1 MMRWT
6 QTRLVGLCAV
16 IATTMLPAPAFA
28 ADLGA
33 QHEVPAIRD
42 ALSSSIPE
50 EAQHRAREFD
60 DQLLQKGEAI
70 GQSFYLVH
78 DERADRVERIA
89 GRLIEAL
96 GRDPKNWVVRVLD
109 TQPKQINAFVAGGR
123 YIYVFTGL
131 IESAS
136 SDDEIAFILGHELG
150 HTLLQHHLR
159 EEADT
164 TSTVVNI
171 AALIAVLS
179 DEYREEAGGF
189 ARALQADYSRADE
202 EEADALGVAI
212 SRKAGY
218 DPGDGVAFFT
228 RSTRA
233 MDEHQQEQEQ
243 VMKEAKEAA
252 MIARARYEG
261 ALKTWNSDPSVR
273 TEQNKEWLNSLYRD
287 AERKRRRYNQ
297 MLQQAQAADVQR
309 KSRAVFS
316 GHPPP
321 RNRTAAVSASI
332 DYLAGRR
339 DLASLS
345 GYQQTQRVYQALE
358 QLGSP
363 LVDRSR

>member
-1 MMRWT
+1 MQLLRIG
-6 QTRLVGLCAV
+6 VAGLCAV
-16 IATTMLPAPAFA
+16 IAAAVSPTPALA
-28 ADLGA
+28 AGLGA

-42 ALSSSIPE
+42 ALSSPIPAK
-50 EAQHRAREFD
+50 AQQKAQEFD

-70 GQSFYLVH
+70 GQAFYLVH

-89 GRLIEAL
+89 ARLIEAL
-96 GRDPKNWVVRVLD
+96 GRDPRDWVVRVLD
-109 TQPKQINAFVAGGR
+109 TQPKRINAFVAGGR

-159 EEADT
+159 EAADT
-164 TSTVVNI
+164 TNTVVNI

-189 ARALQADYSRADE
+189 AKALQADYSRTDE
-202 EEADALGVAI
+202 EEADAMGVAI

-218 DPGDGVAFFT
+218 EPDDGVAFFA
-228 RSTRA
+228 RDARA
-233 MDEHQQEQEQ
+233 MDERKREQEQ
-243 VMKEAKEAA
+243 ALKEAKEAA
-252 MIARARYEG
+252 LMARARYKE
-261 ALKTWNSDPSVR
+261 ALETWNADPSVR
-273 TEQNKEWLNSLYRD
+273 TEQNKEWLDSLYRD
-287 AERKRRRYNQ
+287 AEHKRLRYNQ

-309 KSRAVFS
+309 QARAVFS

-358 QLGSP
+358 QIGSP
-363 LVDRSR
+363 LVDRSP

>member
-1 MMRWT
+1 MERF
-6 QTRLVGLCAV
+6 QVRLAGLCAIIT
-16 IATTMLPAPAFA
+16 IAVLPALALA
-28 ADLGA
+28 AGLGA

-42 ALSSSIPE
+42 ALSSPIPE
-50 EAQHRAREFD
+50 EAQLRAREFD
-60 DQLLQKGEAI
+60 DQLLHKGEAI

-89 GRLIEAL
+89 GRLIKAL
-96 GRDPKNWVVRVLD
+96 GRDPRDWVVRVLD
-109 TQPKQINAFVAGGR
+109 TQPKQVNAFVAGGR

-150 HTLLQHHLR
+150 HTLLQHHIR

-164 TSTVVNI
+164 TNTVVNI
-171 AALIAVLS
+171 AALIALLS

-228 RSTRA
+228 RSARA
-233 MDEHQQEQEQ
+233 TDEHKRKQEQAL
-243 VMKEAKEAA
+243 KKAKEAA
-252 MIARARYEG
+252 MTARARYEG
-261 ALKTWNSDPSVR
+261 ALETWNSDPSVR
-273 TEQNKEWLNSLYRD
+273 TQQNKEWLDSLYRD

-297 MLQQAQAADVQR
+297 MLEQAQAADVQR
-309 KSRAVFS
+309 RARAVFS

-321 RNRTAAVSASI
+321 RNRTAAVTASI

-358 QLGSP
+358 KLGSP
-363 LVDRSR
+363 LVNRSR